1 MLLAAGWRLP
11 WLFHGAWTLDERLI
25 LLVEDHVLLRSMLV
39 KMLMTLGYRVRAVAS
54 ADEALALMSEGLTP
68 HVVFTDIRTP
78 GQHSGVDL
86 ARWVRKEYPGIP
98 VLLQTCYEQLY
109 TDEFPILN
117 KPYTELQLGE
127 AIQNALALAP
137 VLT

>member
-1 MLLAAGWRLP
+1 MVVHLAAGWRLP

-68 HVVFTDIRTP
+68 RIVFTPPNGALDRASP
-78 GQHSGVDL
+78 GAAACRVSMRRYRH
-86 ARWVRKEYPGIP
+86 
-98 VLLQTCYEQLY
+98 T
-109 TDEFPILN
+109 
-117 KPYTELQLGE
+117 
-127 AIQNALALAP
+127 
-137 VLT
+137 